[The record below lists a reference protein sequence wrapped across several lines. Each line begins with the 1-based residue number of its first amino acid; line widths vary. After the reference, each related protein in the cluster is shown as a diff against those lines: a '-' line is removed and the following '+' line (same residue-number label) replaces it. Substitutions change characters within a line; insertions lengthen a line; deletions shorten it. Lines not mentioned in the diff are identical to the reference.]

1 MGITFKGSEGREEV
15 DHEHQAGR
23 SDAVVFLLDVD
34 NTLLDSDR
42 IVADLKRRLQHELG
56 PRQQKRY
63 WEIFDELHEEC
74 EHADYLGALQRYCD
88 EYPSEPHLT
97 QVSSFLIDYPFAN
110 RLYPHALD
118 VVAYCRR
125 HGVAVIFSDGDTV
138 FQPRKIKQSGLEEA
152 VNGHML
158 VYARKEKGL
167 KDVAERHPAEHYVM
181 VDDNVRVLCAVKEE
195 WKDRVTTVFI
205 QQGHYASDPARLK
218 RYPSPDISLKR
229 IGDLLEYD
237 TRRIGQG
244 NRSAV
249 KSSLFARL
257 FR

>member
-1 MGITFKGSEGREEV
+1 MGLLFKSAEGSADV
-15 DHEHQAGR
+15 DRKPQAGK

-34 NTLLDSDR
+34 NTLLDSDQ
-42 IVADLKRRLQHELG
+42 IVADLKRRLQQELG

-88 EYPSEPHLT
+88 EHPTEPHLT

-118 VVAYCRR
+118 VVSYCRR
-125 HGVAVIFSDGDTV
+125 QGVAVIFSDGDTV

-167 KDVAERHPAEHYVM
+167 KDIAERHPAEHYVV
-181 VDDNVRVLCAVKEE
+181 VDDNVRILCAVKDE
-195 WKDRVTTVFI
+195 WKDGVTTIFI
-205 QQGHYASDPARLK
+205 QQGHYAHDQGRL
-218 RYPSPDISLKR
+218 RQYPNPDVSLKR
-229 IGDLLEYD
+229 IGDLLQYD
-237 TRRIGQG
+237 LTALQ
-244 NRSAV
+244 RS
-249 KSSLFARL
+249 SSRSS
-257 FR
+257 RN